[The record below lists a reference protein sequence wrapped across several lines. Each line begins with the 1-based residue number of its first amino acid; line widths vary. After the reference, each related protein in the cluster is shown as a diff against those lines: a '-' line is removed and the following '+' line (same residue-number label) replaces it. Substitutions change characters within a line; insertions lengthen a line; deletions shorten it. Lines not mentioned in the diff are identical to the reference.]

1 MVSRN
6 RYNLSAIVDAIKFL
20 AVNELLFRGK
30 EENLG
35 SLHSGLFLQLM
46 EFSFKDKKL
55 LQISRSIPNNAKY
68 TCVQKSK
75 MMYLKL

>member
-1 MVSRN
+1 MSVWVERQAREKSSSLVELALSWDVVSRN

-46 EFSFKDKKL
+46 EFS
-55 LQISRSIPNNAKY
+55 
-68 TCVQKSK
+68 
-75 MMYLKL
+75 